1 MGIVPKK
8 SSGRILSKIVI
19 TISILIISIFL
30 AHKLTPWP
38 SALLIRYVFER
49 GAEQA
54 NQKLEKHVP
63 KGISEILDMQYDPK
77 DPDAKLDVYY
87 PPGIDKKLP
96 VIVWVH
102 GGGWISGDKR
112 QSSNYLKIMS
122 SKGYVVVSVD
132 YSIAP
137 EKKYPIPI
145 KQTMAALK
153 FLEENSSKLHI
164 DSNSIFLAGDSA
176 GSHIVAQVANCISEA
191 SYAKFI
197 NISPSIERAKIK
209 GLILYC
215 GAYAV
220 DNIDLDGASG
230 SFLKTVLWSY
240 SGKKDFMNDS
250 YFKTAS
256 IIDFIGPKFPPCFIS
271 AGNGDPLLI
280 HSQDLVKKLN
290 TLGIQNDAL
299 FFHDNFKPE
308 LPHEYQFD
316 LDIEPGRTALSRSLE
331 FLKNNQ

>member
-1 MGIVPKK
+1 MGIQPEK
-8 SSGRILSKIVI
+8 STRKLLSKIVI
-19 TISILIISIFL
+19 TISFLIISIFL

-77 DPDAKLDVYY
+77 DHDAKLDVYY
-87 PPGIDKKLP
+87 PHGIEKKLA

-102 GGGWISGDKR
+102 GGGWISGDKL
-112 QSSNYLKIMS
+112 QSSNYLKILS
-122 SKGYVVVSVD
+122 SKGYIVVSVD

-137 EKKYPIPI
+137 EKKYPIPV
-145 KQTMAALK
+145 KQVMTALK
-153 FLEENSSKLHI
+153 FLQDNSNKLHI
-164 DSNSIFLAGDSA
+164 DSNSMFLAGDSA
-176 GSHIVAQVANCISEA
+176 GSHIVAQVANSISDPN
-191 SYAKFI
+191 YAKLI
-197 NISPSIERAKIK
+197 NIPASIERAKIK

-220 DNIDLDGASG
+220 DNINLDGDFG

-256 IIDFIGPKFPPCFIS
+256 IIDHIGPKFPPCFIS
-271 AGNGDPLLI
+271 AGNGDPLLV
-280 HSQDLVKKLN
+280 HSKDLVKKLN
-290 TLGIQNDAL
+290 ALHIETDTL
-299 FFHDNFKPE
+299 FFPKNFTPE

-316 LDIEPGRTALSRSLE
+316 LDIEPGRMALSRSLE
-331 FLKNNQ
+331 FLKKNK